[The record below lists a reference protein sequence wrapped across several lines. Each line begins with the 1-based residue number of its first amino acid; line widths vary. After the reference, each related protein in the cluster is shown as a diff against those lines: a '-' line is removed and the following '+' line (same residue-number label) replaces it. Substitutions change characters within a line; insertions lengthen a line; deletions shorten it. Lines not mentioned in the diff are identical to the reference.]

1 MPSRVGCI
9 VRSMVDADRGQV
21 DASAA
26 EVYEKF
32 FVPALFGQWPQ
43 RLIEMAEVGPGDTVL
58 DIGCGTGVLAR
69 TASAAVGEHGAV
81 VGVDPNEGMLTVA
94 RRLDSSI
101 EWMSGTAEALPF
113 EDDAFDAALSQF
125 AMMFF
130 VDRAAAVHEMARVV
144 KPNGRVVVATWADLG
159 ETPGY
164 AAMVALLDRLF
175 GPEAADALRA
185 PFALGDPMELEALL
199 SAGFDSVEVS
209 IHEGT
214 ARFDSIDSW
223 VHTDIRG
230 WTLTDMIDDDQF
242 EVLRSEA
249 RSTLGHL
256 AGDDGRVAFRAPALI
271 AVATDPL
278 MSDR

>member
-1 MPSRVGCI
+1 MG
-9 VRSMVDADRGQV
+9 DADRGQV
-21 DASAA
+21 DSAAA
-26 EVYEKF
+26 EVYEEF

-43 RLIEMAEVGPGDTVL
+43 RLIDMSGLGPGDAAL
-58 DIGCGTGVLAR
+58 DVGCGTGVLAK
-69 TASAAVGEHGAV
+69 AAKATVGTKGIV
-81 VGVDPNEGMLTVA
+81 VGVDPNEGMLAVA
-94 RRLDSSI
+94 RRSNGSV
-101 EWMSGTAEALPF
+101 EWRPGTAEALPF
-113 EDDAFDAALSQF
+113 DDDAFDAVLSQF

-130 VDRAAAVHEMARVV
+130 VDRVAAVHEMARVV
-144 KPNGRVVVATWADLG
+144 KPNGRVVVATWADLDQ
-159 ETPGY
+159 TPGY
-164 AAMVALLDRLF
+164 AAMVAMIGRLF
-175 GPEAADALRA
+175 GPEAANALRA
-185 PFALGDPMELEALL
+185 PFSLGDPIELKTLL

-209 IHEGT
+209 LHEGT